1 MTPTENWKSF
11 FTDWPADFPRNC
23 VLVTTLN
30 EAIPFRNFLLK
41 NDMLLLER
49 TVPDATGGRFLL
61 LGFEVINLV
70 KFINPLSEAT
80 ITESGFVASSSDKLQ
95 PSL

>member
-1 MTPTENWKSF
+1 MIPSEKWKSF
-11 FTDWPADFPRNC
+11 FTDWPVNFPRNG

-30 EAIPFRNFLLK
+30 EAMPFRNFWLK

-49 TVPDATGGRFLL
+49 TVPDATGGRFLI

-70 KFINPLSEAT
+70 KFIKPLSETT
-80 ITESGFVASSSDKLQ
+80 ITESGFVACSSDKLQ

>member
-1 MTPTENWKSF
+1 
-11 FTDWPADFPRNC
+11 
-23 VLVTTLN
+23 
-30 EAIPFRNFLLK
+30 
-41 NDMLLLER
+41 
-49 TVPDATGGRFLL
+49 LL

>member
-1 MTPTENWKSF
+1 MIPSENWKSF

-30 EAIPFRNFLLK
+30 EAIPFRNFWLK